1 MNRVPD
7 ILSGPGPAP
16 DPESDDSFE
25 GLSPEA
31 RAVLERQQRSLQADA
46 GLAAQACARPLP
58 GALAGAFAPQV
69 REIAGLRV
77 RAPRHYDFVALQ
89 VLDSPLLKEFQAAA
103 KASRLKALGKKVKRR
118 PPTPWTDEQGY
129 EIIYQFT
136 RPAEELLAL
145 VQAPDRKRAVAEYR
159 QRALRE
165 IGLQLGPV
173 EVALL
178 VSAVSREFDAYFS
191 TWVRYE
197 SKPAGGGGETVFTT
211 PPPGTV
217 PVGGSTTT
225 AGCGGT
231 SK

>member
-1 MNRVPD
+1 MTSVRD

-16 DPESDDSFE
+16 DPGSDDSFE

-31 RAVLERQQRSLQADA
+31 RATLERQQQSLHVNAA
-46 GLAAQACARPLP
+46 LGAQASARPLP
-58 GALAGAFAPQV
+58 GALAGAFAPRV
-69 REIAGLRV
+69 VELAGLRV
-77 RAPRHYDFVALQ
+77 RSPRHYDFVALQ
-89 VLDSPLLKEFQAAA
+89 VLESPLLKEFEAAA
-103 KASRLKALGKKVKRR
+103 KASRLKALGKKTKRR
-118 PPTPWTDEQGY
+118 APTPWTDEQGY

-136 RPAEELLAL
+136 RPVDDLIAL
-145 VQAPDRKRAVAEYR
+145 VQAPDRKKAVAEYR

-178 VSAVSREFDAYFS
+178 VAAVSREFEAYFA
-191 TWVRYE
+191 TWLRYE
-197 SKPAGGGGETVFTT
+197 SKATGSGGETVFTT
-211 PPPGTV
+211 PPPGTA

-225 AGCGGT
+225 AASGAI

>member
-1 MNRVPD
+1 MTRAPD

-16 DPESDDSFE
+16 DAESDDSFE

-31 RAVLERQQRSLQADA
+31 RALLGRQQQSLHVNAA
-46 GLAAQACARPLP
+46 LGAQACARPLP
-58 GALAGAFAPQV
+58 GALAGAFAPPV
-69 REIAGLRV
+69 VEIAGLRV
-77 RAPRHYDFVALQ
+77 RSPRHYDFVALQ
-89 VLDSPLLKEFQAAA
+89 VLESPLLKEFEAAA

-136 RPAEELLAL
+136 RPAEELLSL
-145 VQAPDRKRAVAEYR
+145 VQAPDRKKAVAEYR

-178 VSAVSREFDAYFS
+178 VASVSREFEAYFS
-191 TWVRYE
+191 TWLRYE
-197 SKPAGGGGETVFTT
+197 SKGSGSGGETVFTT
-211 PPPGTV
+211 PPPGTA

-225 AGCGGT
+225 AASGGI
-231 SK
+231 SR